1 MRRRLFLRVLLSGV
15 LGASVAGA
23 AVAHTPY
30 RQWKVL
36 RQRFLLVHSSR
47 ADPVSDEIAEQIVVI
62 FDRVLPQAN
71 AMVARAP
78 DEQRIAS
85 LITTGQAVLAVMRQ
99 DQAIDLYRQQGGF
112 QDYQGGML
120 RALVSIGDHI
130 LVTSEH
136 FPRHHAWLV
145 TSALVENDAELDVR
159 VVTGSTDS
167 DAVPPH
173 EGALS
178 FARGEPLEITE

>member
-1 MRRRLFLRVLLSGV
+1 MSGAV
-15 LGASVAGA
+15 SALVAGA
-23 AVAHTPY
+23 AIAHTPY

-47 ADPVSDEIAEQIVVI
+47 TDPASDEIADQIVVT
-62 FDRVLPQAN
+62 FDRVLPEAN

-99 DQAIDLYRQQGGF
+99 DQAIDLYRQQGAY
-112 QDYQGGML
+112 QDYQGGIL
-120 RALVSIGDHI
+120 RALVAVDDHI
-130 LVTSEH
+130 VVTSEH

-145 TSALVENDAELDVR
+145 TSALVEKDAKLDVR
-159 VVTGSTDS
+159 VATGSADG
-167 DAVPPH
+167 DAVPTH
-173 EGALS
+173 EGALA
-178 FARGEPLEITE
+178 FALGEPLEIAE

>member
-1 MRRRLFLRVLLSGV
+1 
-15 LGASVAGA
+15 
-23 AVAHTPY
+23 
-30 RQWKVL
+30 
-36 RQRFLLVHSSR
+36 
-47 ADPVSDEIAEQIVVI
+47 
-62 FDRVLPQAN
+62 
-71 AMVARAP
+71 MVARAP

-99 DQAIDLYRQQGGF
+99 DQAIDLYRRQGGF

-173 EGALS
+173 EGALA
-178 FARGEPLEITE
+178 FARGEPLQIAE

>member
-1 MRRRLFLRVLLSGV
+1 M
-15 LGASVAGA
+15 
-23 AVAHTPY
+23 
-30 RQWKVL
+30 

-47 ADPVSDEIAEQIVVI
+47 TDPVSDEMADQIVVI
-62 FDRVLPQAN
+62 FDRVLPLAN

-85 LITTGQAVLAVMRQ
+85 LITTGQAMLAVMRQ

-112 QDYQGGML
+112 QDYQGGIL
-120 RALVSIGDHI
+120 RSLVSIDDHI

-145 TSALVENDAELDVR
+145 TSALAENDAELDVR
-159 VVTGSTDS
+159 VVTESTGS

-173 EGALS
+173 EGALA
-178 FARGEPLEITE
+178 FARGEPLEIAE